1 MSEDKN
7 NQENKAVDPKA
18 NEAKANSAKAS
29 DPKAMMLAALAKKQK
44 GGNSGKAGG
53 PSSGSKIGAGQ
64 TGGAAPKMHR
74 RKAGSA

>member
-18 NEAKANSAKAS
+18 NDAKAS

-53 PSSGSKIGAGQ
+53 PSGGSKIGAGQ

>member
-7 NQENKAVDPKA
+7 NQENKAVDPKT
-18 NEAKANSAKAS
+18 NDAKAN

-53 PSSGSKIGAGQ
+53 PSGGSKIGAGQ

>member
-7 NQENKAVDPKA
+7 NQENKVVDPKA
-18 NEAKANSAKAS
+18 SNANSN

-53 PSSGSKIGAGQ
+53 PSGGSKIGAGQ

>member
-7 NQENKAVDPKA
+7 NQENKAASGD
-18 NEAKANSAKAS
+18 AKDSKVN

-44 GGNSGKAGG
+44 GGNLGKAGG

>member
-7 NQENKAVDPKA
+7 NQENKAAAGDGKDPKA
-18 NEAKANSAKAS
+18 SNANAS